1 MILQG
6 VFKELLP
13 PLTVFPRLV
22 IEEGA
27 TFKGARIDH
36 ECIFLIPPVEAAKL
50 RGVTRGYE
58 IEIDANQ
65 IPATPDDPASAQ
77 HVYLTWRPE
86 NR

>member
-6 VFKELLP
+6 IFKELLP

-27 TFKGARIDH
+27 KFKGVRIDH
-36 ECIFLIPPVEAAKL
+36 ECIFLIPPAEAAKL
-50 RGVTRGYE
+50 AGVAPGYE
-58 IEIDANQ
+58 IEVDANQ
-65 IPATPDDPASAQ
+65 VPISADDPASAQ

-86 NR
+86 NM